1 MDTERE
7 YYADKKTVRDSIYES
22 IGFTAGFFI
31 LIFFIFSTKGSRR
44 GFDISLVLFLCISVV
59 TMFFAILFS
68 RTTLMNHKIIINQQ
82 HINSIGIF
90 NISNDVMEWQKVD
103 IIMIGEVE
111 NKKSRYKDF
120 FYGVEF
126 RYTEGSGKKNSK
138 SYKLSHIADH
148 DKLIEDII
156 SVCKDKGIDC
166 KDMR

>member
-1 MDTERE
+1 M
-7 YYADKKTVRDSIYES
+7 
-22 IGFTAGFFI
+22 
-31 LIFFIFSTKGSRR
+31 KGSRR

-68 RTTLMNHKIIINQQ
+68 QTTLMNHKIIINQQ
-82 HINSIGIF
+82 CINSIGIF

-111 NKKSRYKDF
+111 NKKSRWKDF

-126 RYTEGSGKKNSK
+126 RYTEESGEKNSK
-138 SYKLSHIADH
+138 SYKLSHIVDH

-156 SVCKDKGIDC
+156 SVCQGKGIDY
-166 KDMR
+166 KDMRQ

>member
-1 MDTERE
+1 LDTGRE
-7 YYADKKTVRDSIYES
+7 YYADKKAVRDSIYES
-22 IGFTAGFFI
+22 IGFTAGYLM
-31 LIFFIFSTKGSRR
+31 LIFFLINMKGSRR
-44 GFDISLVLFLCISVV
+44 GFDTGLVLFLCINVILAFLVV
-59 TMFFAILFS
+59 LFN

-90 NISNDVMEWQKVD
+90 NITNDVMEWQKVD

-126 RYTEGSGKKNSK
+126 RYTEGSGEKNSK